1 MLFSKTKVVVGIEQ
15 ILISPQHCYPINS
28 NSVKCHASTAY
39 HQLGAQVHGSCLSG
53 QQGHR
58 REEMKTYE
66 NIYEYLTK
74 APIHGVHQKLT
85 KDLQQVSSYSF
96 CGGIVPESSSQN
108 VTVYM

>member
-1 MLFSKTKVVVGIEQ
+1 
-15 ILISPQHCYPINS
+15 
-28 NSVKCHASTAY
+28 
-39 HQLGAQVHGSCLSG
+39 
-53 QQGHR
+53 
-58 REEMKTYE
+58 MKTYE